1 DRPAA
6 RRGYRRVRA
15 EHEQSFHAALAADAV
30 EHLERRAARPGELVR
45 AYAPDPR
52 HVRAGRRVVDAAIAG
67 QLVGLLAVLAAS
79 LPIALARE
87 RPEAAAQAARK
98 PEAERQ
104 VHEGEHVG
112 DALGLLLG
120 AARREHH
127 RRT

>member
-30 EHLERRAARPGELVR
+30 EHLERRAAGPGELVR

-52 HVRAGRRVVDAAIAG
+52 HVRAGRGVVDAAIAG
-67 QLVGLLAVLAAS
+67 KLVGFLAVLAAA
-79 LPIALARE
+79 LPVALASE
-87 RPEAAAQAARK
+87 GAEAAPPPPRK
-98 PEAERQ
+98 AERQRQ

-112 DALGLLLG
+112 D
-120 AARREHH
+120 
-127 RRT
+127 